1 MPLHSIAKSA
11 VKPIFSP
18 LPHPF
23 FFAPKSP
30 FFPLFPVSNPISGH
44 FSRDRVRFLPCEA
57 HFFSS
62 FLVLGPTADDF
73 SRARHS
79 FQPRTSIF
87 PRSVLY
93 SPTLRA
99 LLREISPFI
108 FPALPF
114 LHCVKVFPIRLFP
127 LFILC
132 STFLFPLISFPPLI
146 HPTLH
151 LLPPLSFSFLPTFPS
166 SSPIH
171 ARSRAPSRNTRVRV
185 HPYAPIRQ
193 EVFVYCLH
201 LFTHLPQSAVHQHI
215 RCEGKQ
221 EKAFTKHTTISKS
234 TSYHKRPISSTVN
247 SICRRDEPHASPP

>member
-1 MPLHSIAKSA
+1 MPSHSIAKSG
-11 VKPIFSP
+11 VKPIFPP
-18 LPHPF
+18 LPHPTF
-23 FFAPKSP
+23 SLQNLRFPRFSP
-30 FFPLFPVSNPISGH
+30 FRTRFRAIFRGNALIFCPRNPLFLVFP
-44 FSRDRVRFLPCEA
+44 RFGADCRR
-57 HFFSS
+57 FFEGTS
-62 FLVLGPTADDF
+62 L
-73 SRARHS
+73 

-151 LLPPLSFSFLPTFPS
+151 LLPHFFSFLPTFPFP
-166 SSPIH
+166 SPIN
-171 ARSRAPSRNTRVRV
+171 ARSRAPSRTTRVRV
-185 HPYAPIRQ
+185 RLHIPTRQ

-201 LFTHLPQSAVHQHI
+201 RFTHLPQSTVHQRVRGERKTRKSLHQTLNHPHNVNILTQSI
-215 RCEGKQ
+215 RFSS
-221 EKAFTKHTTISKS
+221 AVNF
-234 TSYHKRPISSTVN
+234 ISSP
-247 SICRRDEPHASPP
+247 R